1 MTNEELYIS
10 KKIGKKN
17 PFSVPEGYFD
27 QFADK
32 LMASLPEKQMPV
44 STATRKTA
52 VMKQLRPW
60 MVAAACLALL
70 ILGATVY
77 FYKDNP
83 VAQKQQIAADAA
95 EQQENYIYYSD
106 NYIEDEANY
115 AMFDNQE
122 IYACLLAEM

>member
-32 LMASLPEKQMPV
+32 LMATLPEKQMPI
-44 STATRKTA
+44 SKATPKTA
-52 VMKQLRPW
+52 VFKRLRPW
-60 MVAAACLALL
+60 MVAAACLTVVM
-70 ILGATVY
+70 LGAVVY

-83 VAQKQQIAADAA
+83 AVEKQQIAADTT
-95 EQQENYIYYSD
+95 EQDNYIYYSD
-106 NYIEDEANY
+106 NYIDDEANY
-115 AMFDNQE
+115 AMLDNQE